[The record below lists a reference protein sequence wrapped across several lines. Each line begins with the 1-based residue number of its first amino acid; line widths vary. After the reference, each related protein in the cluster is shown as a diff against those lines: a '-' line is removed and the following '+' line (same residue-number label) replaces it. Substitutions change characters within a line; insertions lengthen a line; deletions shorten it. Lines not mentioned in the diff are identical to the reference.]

1 MCINWLSTGG
11 GQKKT
16 YPKVTDFCEKTRIFR
31 KFFDTDIDSMNWF
44 DFVIAV
50 PLVWAIWRG
59 FNHGLVQQLLAIVA
73 LIGGVWAAWTW
84 GGAVGEALGLD
95 SAWAATGGFVALF
108 AAVLLALAIIGR
120 FTKGLFRIV
129 GLGALDTALGVF
141 FSMAKV
147 WLIAS
152 VVVHWMGGWSLTR
165 GMDEKLA
172 AESMLYTPL
181 LTTADIVF
189 PYIQQ
194 LDADEPTTE
203 PAETPQQN

>member
-1 MCINWLSTGG
+1 
-11 GQKKT
+11 
-16 YPKVTDFCEKTRIFR
+16 
-31 KFFDTDIDSMNWF
+31 MNWF

-73 LIGGVWAAWTW
+73 LIGGV
-84 GGAVGEALGLD
+84 
-95 SAWAATGGFVALF
+95 WAATGGFVALF

-152 VVVHWMGGWSLTR
+152 VVVHWMGGWSLTC

-181 LTTADIVF
+181 STTADIVF

-194 LDADEPTTE
+194 LDVDEPTTE
-203 PAETPQQN
+203 TDETPQQN

>member
-1 MCINWLSTGG
+1 
-11 GQKKT
+11 
-16 YPKVTDFCEKTRIFR
+16 
-31 KFFDTDIDSMNWF
+31 MNWF

-84 GGAVGEALGLD
+84 GGTVGEALGLD
-95 SAWAATGGFVALF
+95 SEWAATGGFVALF

-129 GLGALDTALGVF
+129 GLGALDTVLGVF

-147 WLIAS
+147 WIIAS
-152 VVVHWMGGWSLTR
+152 VVVHWLGGWKPTR
-165 GMDEKLA
+165 AMSEKLA
-172 AESMLYTPL
+172 TESMLYAPL
-181 LTTADIVF
+181 VTTADIVF

-194 LDADEPTTE
+194 FDTLNNSTVIDEN
-203 PAETPQQN
+203 PQQNL

>member
-1 MCINWLSTGG
+1 
-11 GQKKT
+11 
-16 YPKVTDFCEKTRIFR
+16 
-31 KFFDTDIDSMNWF
+31 MNWF

-84 GGAVGEALGLD
+84 GGTVGEALGLD
-95 SAWAATGGFVALF
+95 SEWSATGGFVALF
-108 AAVLLALAIIGR
+108 VAVLLALAIIGR

-147 WLIAS
+147 WIVAS
-152 VVVHWMGGWSLTR
+152 VVVHWLGGWTPTHAMS
-165 GMDEKLA
+165 EKLST
-172 AESMLYTPL
+172 ESMLYTPL
-181 LTTADIVF
+181 VTTADIVF

-194 LDADEPTTE
+194 FDTLNNSTVTDEN
-203 PAETPQQN
+203 PQQNL